1 MLQVRGDF
9 VIGFDAAVDDDFQR
23 GKLAFQAVDIIVAQ
37 RRHVAVFLG
46 REAFQPSIAGVDDEG
61 CAIGFF
67 RQCADKIGQRLI
79 IGFAVKADSVLDGNG
94 TVGCGFLH
102 RVQAV
107 GHQIRLLHQAR
118 AERAFLNARAG
129 TAAVEVDFVVAVS
142 GGFGGRFGQIL
153 RLAAA
158 QLQRDGVFAVVF
170 QQEAVG
176 VAVNHR
182 ARVNHFGVKPGMA
195 GDLACHMAIVPIS
208 PVQHGGYG

>member
-1 MLQVRGDF
+1 MLQVRCDF

-23 GKLAFQAVDIIVAQ
+23 GKLTFQAVDIIVAQ

-46 REAFQPSIAGVDDEG
+46 REAFQPGIAGVDDEG

-67 RQCADKIGQRLI
+67 RQCADEISQRLI
-79 IGFAVKADSVLDGNG
+79 IGFAVEADAVLDGSG
-94 TVGCGFLH
+94 TDGRGFLH

-107 GHQIRLLHQAR
+107 GYQIRLLHQAR
-118 AERAFLNARAG
+118 AERAFLHARAG
-129 TAAVEVDFVVAVS
+129 AAAVEVDFVVAVS
-142 GGFGGRFGQIL
+142 SGFGGRFGQIL

-158 QLQRDGVFAVVF
+158 QLQRDGVFTVVF
-170 QQEAVG
+170 QQETVG

-195 GDLACHMAIVPIS
+195 GDLARHMAIVPIS